1 MKIAIISDIG
11 NNRRMK
17 SKNIKSVILPKFS
30 AVDVNDK
37 EDWDFTE
44 LLVKIKNHIN

>member
-1 MKIAIISDIG
+1 MHNIG
-11 NNRRMK
+11 NSQRMK
-17 SKNIKSVILPKFS
+17 SKNIKGVILPKFS